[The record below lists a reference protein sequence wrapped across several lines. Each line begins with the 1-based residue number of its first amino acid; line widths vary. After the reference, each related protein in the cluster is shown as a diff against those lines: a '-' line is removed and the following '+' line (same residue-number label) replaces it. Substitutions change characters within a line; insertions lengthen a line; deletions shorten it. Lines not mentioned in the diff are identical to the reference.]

1 MSRLLLI
8 DGNSILNRAFYGI
21 MGNKMLTT
29 KDGKYTNAVYGF
41 LAIMFKVMEELEP
54 EYMMVTFDMKGPTKR
69 HEMYKEYK
77 ANRHG
82 MPDELAEQM
91 PIIKEILRAMN
102 IDIIEKQGYEGD
114 DILGTLSVFGEK
126 QGLDVTVLSGD
137 RDNFQLATDKVTI
150 RIPRTKAGKTEVED
164 FNREKIIETYG
175 VEPKQLIEVKGLQ
188 GDSSDNIPGVPGI
201 GEKTA
206 LSLIKKYGSI
216 QNLYEKVEKGEDD
229 LKGKQKENIVN
240 NKELA
245 MLSRELGT
253 INLEAPVEMSMEELK
268 VEEWNKPEVL
278 RIFKELKG
286 ITRINTINEFLQ
298 YADKTDFKEL
308 LEENLKDK
316 NINDVDLFMLEMK
329 LDILYFEN
337 VFKNIKDASSSKLIK
352 DKIELT
358 NIIWI
363 YRMKKF
369 YNMETD
375 EISSNIIKT
384 DKQST
389 LIQEI
394 IKQNDCEN
402 IIEILK
408 KSKYKNIFKEDEKY
422 FENYAKRYMY
432 RKYKK
437 IFEQGKYNFSTII
450 AYLNLDEILIENIIN
465 IVGGIEYEIDKKL
478 IQEKIII

>member
-1 MSRLLLI
+1 MINSLKYPSLVAKLKGMKAKNLTKTDIEDLLKQNNLVSVNNILKQKNYHLSGLEDNFDRIKIENELNKILI
-8 DGNSILNRAFYGI
+8 DDIEKIYKYLSS
-21 MGNKMLTT
+21 
-29 KDGKYTNAVYGF
+29 KDKERLRIYVS
-41 LAIMFKVMEELEP
+41 
-54 EYMMVTFDMKGPTKR
+54 EY
-69 HEMYKEYK
+69 E
-77 ANRHG
+77 
-82 MPDELAEQM
+82 
-91 PIIKEILRAMN
+91 
-102 IDIIEKQGYEGD
+102 IDI
-114 DILGTLSVFGEK
+114 L
-126 QGLDVTVLSGD
+126 
-137 RDNFQLATDKVTI
+137 I
-150 RIPRTKAGKTEVED
+150 RILKKIKLSKIED
-164 FNREKIIETYG
+164 SE
-175 VEPKQLIEVKGLQ
+175 
-188 GDSSDNIPGVPGI
+188 
-201 GEKTA
+201 
-206 LSLIKKYGSI
+206 I
-216 QNLYEKVEKGEDD
+216 QN
-229 LKGKQKENIVN
+229 I
-240 NKELA
+240 ELWT
-245 MLSRELGT
+245 E
-253 INLEAPVEMSMEELK
+253 
-268 VEEWNKPEVL
+268 

-375 EISSNIIKT
+375 EINSNIIKT

-402 IIEILK
+402 IIEVLK

>member
-1 MSRLLLI
+1 MINSLKYPSLVAKLKGMKAKNLTKTDIEDLLKQNNLVSVNNILKQKNYHLSGLEDNFDRIKIENELNKILI
-8 DGNSILNRAFYGI
+8 DDIEKIYKYLSS
-21 MGNKMLTT
+21 
-29 KDGKYTNAVYGF
+29 KDKEKLRIYVS
-41 LAIMFKVMEELEP
+41 
-54 EYMMVTFDMKGPTKR
+54 EY
-69 HEMYKEYK
+69 E
-77 ANRHG
+77 
-82 MPDELAEQM
+82 
-91 PIIKEILRAMN
+91 
-102 IDIIEKQGYEGD
+102 IDI
-114 DILGTLSVFGEK
+114 L
-126 QGLDVTVLSGD
+126 
-137 RDNFQLATDKVTI
+137 I
-150 RIPRTKAGKTEVED
+150 RILKKIKLSKIED
-164 FNREKIIETYG
+164 SE
-175 VEPKQLIEVKGLQ
+175 
-188 GDSSDNIPGVPGI
+188 
-201 GEKTA
+201 
-206 LSLIKKYGSI
+206 I
-216 QNLYEKVEKGEDD
+216 QN
-229 LKGKQKENIVN
+229 I
-240 NKELA
+240 ELWT
-245 MLSRELGT
+245 E
-253 INLEAPVEMSMEELK
+253 
-268 VEEWNKPEVL
+268 

-286 ITRINTINEFLQ
+286 ITKINTINEFLQ

-316 NINDVDLFMLEMK
+316 NIKDVDLFMLEMK

-384 DKQST
+384 DKKST

-402 IIEILK
+402 IIEVLK

-422 FENYAKRYMY
+422 FENYTKRYMY

>member
-1 MSRLLLI
+1 M
-8 DGNSILNRAFYGI
+8 
-21 MGNKMLTT
+21 
-29 KDGKYTNAVYGF
+29 
-41 LAIMFKVMEELEP
+41 
-54 EYMMVTFDMKGPTKR
+54 
-69 HEMYKEYK
+69 
-77 ANRHG
+77 
-82 MPDELAEQM
+82 
-91 PIIKEILRAMN
+91 
-102 IDIIEKQGYEGD
+102 
-114 DILGTLSVFGEK
+114 
-126 QGLDVTVLSGD
+126 
-137 RDNFQLATDKVTI
+137 
-150 RIPRTKAGKTEVED
+150 
-164 FNREKIIETYG
+164 
-175 VEPKQLIEVKGLQ
+175 
-188 GDSSDNIPGVPGI
+188 
-201 GEKTA
+201 
-206 LSLIKKYGSI
+206 
-216 QNLYEKVEKGEDD
+216 
-229 LKGKQKENIVN
+229 
-240 NKELA
+240 
-245 MLSRELGT
+245 
-253 INLEAPVEMSMEELK
+253 
-268 VEEWNKPEVL
+268 
-278 RIFKELKG
+278 
-286 ITRINTINEFLQ
+286 
-298 YADKTDFKEL
+298 

-316 NINDVDLFMLEMK
+316 NINNVDLFMLEMK

-422 FENYAKRYMY
+422 YENYAKRYMY

-437 IFEQGKYNFSTII
+437 TFEQGKYNFSTII

>member
-1 MSRLLLI
+1 MINSLKYPSLVAKLKGMKAKNLTKTDIEDLLKQNNLVSVNNILKQKNYHLSGLEDNFDRIKIENELNKILI
-8 DGNSILNRAFYGI
+8 DDIEKIYKYLSS
-21 MGNKMLTT
+21 
-29 KDGKYTNAVYGF
+29 KDKEKLRIYVS
-41 LAIMFKVMEELEP
+41 
-54 EYMMVTFDMKGPTKR
+54 EY
-69 HEMYKEYK
+69 E
-77 ANRHG
+77 
-82 MPDELAEQM
+82 
-91 PIIKEILRAMN
+91 
-102 IDIIEKQGYEGD
+102 IDI
-114 DILGTLSVFGEK
+114 L
-126 QGLDVTVLSGD
+126 
-137 RDNFQLATDKVTI
+137 I
-150 RIPRTKAGKTEVED
+150 RILKKIKLSKIED
-164 FNREKIIETYG
+164 SE
-175 VEPKQLIEVKGLQ
+175 
-188 GDSSDNIPGVPGI
+188 
-201 GEKTA
+201 
-206 LSLIKKYGSI
+206 I
-216 QNLYEKVEKGEDD
+216 QNIELWTEK
-229 LKGKQKENIVN
+229 
-240 NKELA
+240 
-245 MLSRELGT
+245 
-253 INLEAPVEMSMEELK
+253 
-268 VEEWNKPEVL
+268 
-278 RIFKELKG
+278 IFKELKG

-402 IIEILK
+402 IIEVLK

-437 IFEQGKYNFSTII
+437 IFKQGKYNFSTII
-450 AYLNLDEILIENIIN
+450 AYLNLDKILIENIIN

>member
-1 MSRLLLI
+1 MINSLKYPSLVAKLKGMKAKNLTKTDIEDLLKQNNLVSVNNILKQKNYHLSGLEDNFDRIKIENELNKILI
-8 DGNSILNRAFYGI
+8 DDIEKIYKYLSS
-21 MGNKMLTT
+21 
-29 KDGKYTNAVYGF
+29 KDKEKLRIYVS
-41 LAIMFKVMEELEP
+41 
-54 EYMMVTFDMKGPTKR
+54 EY
-69 HEMYKEYK
+69 E
-77 ANRHG
+77 
-82 MPDELAEQM
+82 
-91 PIIKEILRAMN
+91 
-102 IDIIEKQGYEGD
+102 IDI
-114 DILGTLSVFGEK
+114 L
-126 QGLDVTVLSGD
+126 
-137 RDNFQLATDKVTI
+137 I
-150 RIPRTKAGKTEVED
+150 RILKKIKLSKIED
-164 FNREKIIETYG
+164 SE
-175 VEPKQLIEVKGLQ
+175 
-188 GDSSDNIPGVPGI
+188 
-201 GEKTA
+201 
-206 LSLIKKYGSI
+206 I
-216 QNLYEKVEKGEDD
+216 QN
-229 LKGKQKENIVN
+229 I
-240 NKELA
+240 ELWT
-245 MLSRELGT
+245 E
-253 INLEAPVEMSMEELK
+253 
-268 VEEWNKPEVL
+268 

-375 EISSNIIKT
+375 EISSNIVKT

>member
-1 MSRLLLI
+1 MINSLKYPSLVAKLKGMKAKNLTKTDIEDLLKQNNLVSVNNILKQKNYHLSGLEDNFDRIKIENELNKILI
-8 DGNSILNRAFYGI
+8 DDIEKIYKYLSS
-21 MGNKMLTT
+21 
-29 KDGKYTNAVYGF
+29 KDKEKLRIYVS
-41 LAIMFKVMEELEP
+41 
-54 EYMMVTFDMKGPTKR
+54 EY
-69 HEMYKEYK
+69 E
-77 ANRHG
+77 
-82 MPDELAEQM
+82 
-91 PIIKEILRAMN
+91 
-102 IDIIEKQGYEGD
+102 IDI
-114 DILGTLSVFGEK
+114 L
-126 QGLDVTVLSGD
+126 
-137 RDNFQLATDKVTI
+137 I
-150 RIPRTKAGKTEVED
+150 RILKKIKLSKIED
-164 FNREKIIETYG
+164 SE
-175 VEPKQLIEVKGLQ
+175 
-188 GDSSDNIPGVPGI
+188 
-201 GEKTA
+201 
-206 LSLIKKYGSI
+206 I
-216 QNLYEKVEKGEDD
+216 QN
-229 LKGKQKENIVN
+229 I
-240 NKELA
+240 ELWT
-245 MLSRELGT
+245 E
-253 INLEAPVEMSMEELK
+253 
-268 VEEWNKPEVL
+268 

-316 NINDVDLFMLEMK
+316 NIKDVDLFMLEMK

-384 DKQST
+384 DKKST

-402 IIEILK
+402 IIEVLK

-422 FENYAKRYMY
+422 FENYEKRYMY

>member
-1 MSRLLLI
+1 
-8 DGNSILNRAFYGI
+8 
-21 MGNKMLTT
+21 
-29 KDGKYTNAVYGF
+29 
-41 LAIMFKVMEELEP
+41 
-54 EYMMVTFDMKGPTKR
+54 
-69 HEMYKEYK
+69 
-77 ANRHG
+77 
-82 MPDELAEQM
+82 
-91 PIIKEILRAMN
+91 
-102 IDIIEKQGYEGD
+102 
-114 DILGTLSVFGEK
+114 
-126 QGLDVTVLSGD
+126 
-137 RDNFQLATDKVTI
+137 
-150 RIPRTKAGKTEVED
+150 
-164 FNREKIIETYG
+164 
-175 VEPKQLIEVKGLQ
+175 
-188 GDSSDNIPGVPGI
+188 
-201 GEKTA
+201 
-206 LSLIKKYGSI
+206 
-216 QNLYEKVEKGEDD
+216 
-229 LKGKQKENIVN
+229 
-240 NKELA
+240 
-245 MLSRELGT
+245 
-253 INLEAPVEMSMEELK
+253 
-268 VEEWNKPEVL
+268 
-278 RIFKELKG
+278 
-286 ITRINTINEFLQ
+286 
-298 YADKTDFKEL
+298 
-308 LEENLKDK
+308 
-316 NINDVDLFMLEMK
+316 MLEMK

-375 EISSNIIKT
+375 EINSNIIKT

-408 KSKYKNIFKEDEKY
+408 KSKYKNIFKADEKY